1 MKNKSNS
8 RRDFFKGAIALSLT
22 PLMATEATSKKEKKT
37 NSLKLVHITDS
48 HMDMG
53 NPDSVEALKMA
64 VKYLNKNYPD
74 LDCVLFGGDNFNNN
88 SKGDS
93 DALVYKEIVEKLH
106 CPVYHVRG
114 NKEAN
119 PAKDK
124 QIDLEEFKKLF
135 MSYKELTVSGK
146 DWAVEKNGTLI
157 LGLDSCIEHANNGE
171 FTKETLAFAK
181 KMLELGKPTIILDHH
196 PYSNYWCGTDKKDIH
211 KYVLGNS
218 EETIKTLF
226 KYPNLLATLSG
237 HKHIDN
243 IKMINRVKT
252 ITTRGFIR
260 PLDLDEYP
268 MRYIEINGNDVSEKL
283 IYTVEV

>member
-1 MKNKSNS
+1 MQKIS
-8 RRDFFKGAIALSLT
+8 RRNFFKGAAALVAM
-22 PLMATEATSKKEKKT
+22 PLVAAEQTVEAKKPT
-37 NSLKLVHITDS
+37 SLKIVHVTDA

-53 NPDSVEALKMA
+53 NPDSVEALEIA
-64 VKYLNKNYPD
+64 VTYLNSHYKD

-88 SKGDS
+88 MKEDS
-93 DALVYKEIVEKLH
+93 DALVYKKIVEKLH

-119 PAKDK
+119 PANDM
-124 QIDLEEFKKLF
+124 QIDLGAFKKLF
-135 MSYKELTVSGK
+135 MSYKELTVEGK
-146 DWAVEKNGTLI
+146 DWAVEINGHII

-171 FTKETLAFAK
+171 FSKETLAFAK
-181 KMLELGKPTIILDHH
+181 KQLDLGKPTLMLNHH
-196 PYSNYWCGTDKKDIH
+196 PYTNYWGGTEAKDLH
-211 KYVLGNS
+211 KYVLGNG

-226 KYPNLLATLSG
+226 DYPNLLVTLSG

-243 IKMINRVKT
+243 IKMINKVKT

-268 MRYIEINGNDVSEKL
+268 MRYVEIKENEVSEKL
-283 IYTVEV
+283 IYTTDA

>member
-1 MKNKSNS
+1 MKELS
-8 RRDFFKGAIALSLT
+8 RRNFFKGAVALAAI
-22 PLMATEATSKKEKKT
+22 PLVASETKTEASKPS
-37 NSLKLVHITDS
+37 SLKIVHITDA

-53 NPDSVEALKMA
+53 NPESVEALKMA
-64 VKYLNKNYPD
+64 VEYLNSHYKE

-88 SKGDS
+88 MKENS

-114 NKEAN
+114 NKESSPAN
-119 PAKDK
+119 DNR
-124 QIDLEEFKKLF
+124 IELEEFKKLF
-135 MSYKELTVSGK
+135 MSYKGMTVEGK
-146 DWAVEKNGTLI
+146 DWAVEINGHLI
-157 LGLDSCIEHANNGE
+157 LGLDSCIENANNGE

-181 KMLELGKPTIILDHH
+181 KMLELKKPTLMLNHH
-196 PYSNYWCGTDKKDIH
+196 PYTNYWGSTEAKDIH

-218 EETIKTLF
+218 EETIKALF
-226 KYPNLLATLSG
+226 EYPNLLVSLSG

-268 MRYIEINGNDVSEKL
+268 MRYVEIKENEVSEKL
-283 IYTVEV
+283 IYTTDA

>member
-1 MKNKSNS
+1 MANNT
-8 RRDFFKGAIALSLT
+8 RRNFFKGAVALAAM
-22 PLMATEATSKKEKKT
+22 PLMAAQKSNTKKKT
-37 NSLKLVHITDS
+37 NTLKMVHITDA

-64 VKYLNKNYPD
+64 VTYLNKNYPD

-88 SKGDS
+88 MKADS
-93 DALVYKEIVEKLH
+93 DALVYKKIVEKLH

-114 NKEAN
+114 NKESN
-119 PAKDK
+119 PANDQ
-124 QIDLEEFKKLF
+124 QIDLEAFKKLF

-157 LGLDSCIEHANNGE
+157 LGLDSCIEHANNGA

-181 KMLELGKPTIILDHH
+181 KMLDLGKPTLILNHH
-196 PYSNYWCGTDKKDIH
+196 PYTNYWCGTESKDIH

-218 EETIKTLF
+218 KETIEALF
-226 KYPNLLATLSG
+226 DYPNLLATLSG

-243 IKMINRVKT
+243 IKLINKVKT

-268 MRYIEINGNDVSEKL
+268 MRYVEINGNDVSEKL
-283 IYTVEV
+283 IYTIEG